1 MWDLILNP
9 FVTILA
15 WLYALLNQD
24 IVLAIVVLTVIIRIL
39 TYPLFARQQESSRKM
54 QQLQPQLKKLQEKYK
69 GDKEKLSQAQMKLYQ
84 ENKVSP
90 VGGCLPMVIQFPILI
105 GLYQAIF
112 FALAATPF
120 QLVDLSERLLIPG
133 LDSLIP
139 LQRMWSPIPQLAE
152 LLPAL
157 DLTLAPTENP
167 PYALALP
174 LLVLVTT
181 WAQQKLT
188 MALTKKPGEK
198 KDDNDDDDKEES
210 ATAGGAA
217 AMTKSM
223 TTIMPVMFGF
233 FSLSFSVGLSIYF
246 VASNLIG
253 IVQYSP
259 QGRRALDK
267 VFRSQKRDDG
277 PVEIDLK
284 ELDAEKPTKKP
295 KPQRRRKKKPRRK

>member
-15 WLYALLNQD
+15 WLYAALNQD
-24 IVLAIVVLTVIIRIL
+24 IVLAIVVLTVIIRFL
-39 TYPLFARQQESSRKM
+39 TYPLLAKQQESSRKM
-54 QQLQPQLKKLQEKYK
+54 QQIQPQLKKLQDKYK
-69 GDKEKLSQAQMKLYQ
+69 NDKEKLSQAQMKLYR
-84 ENKVSP
+84 ENKVNP
-90 VGGCLPMVIQFPILI
+90 VGGCFPMVIQFPILI

-139 LQRMWSPIPQLAE
+139 LQRMWTPIPQLASI
-152 LLPAL
+152 LPEL

-167 PYALALP
+167 HYSLLLP

-188 MALTKKPGEK
+188 MMTTKQKSDK
-198 KDDNDDDDKEES
+198 NDDDEDDKPR
-210 ATAGGAA
+210 GGQAQ
-217 AMTKSM
+217 MMQSM
-223 TTIMPVMFGF
+223 TTIMPIMFGF
-233 FSLSFSVGLSIYF
+233 FSMTFSVGLSIYF
-246 VASNLIG
+246 VTSNLIG

-259 QGRRALDK
+259 QGRNVLDK
-267 VFRSQKRDDG
+267 LFRKKQTDDA
-277 PVEIDLK
+277 PVEIVFEEDEPVK
-284 ELDAEKPTKKP
+284 RTRK
-295 KPQRRRKKKPRRK
+295 RRKKKPRKK

>member
-15 WLYALLNQD
+15 WLYAALNQD
-24 IVLAIVVLTVIIRIL
+24 IVLAIVVLTVIIRFL
-39 TYPLFARQQESSRKM
+39 TYPLLAKQQESSRKM
-54 QQLQPQLKKLQEKYK
+54 QQIQPQLKKLQDKYK
-69 GDKEKLSQAQMKLYQ
+69 NDKEKLSQAQMKLYR
-84 ENKVSP
+84 ENKVNP
-90 VGGCLPMVIQFPILI
+90 VGGCFPMVIQFPILI

-139 LQRMWSPIPQLAE
+139 LQRMWTPIPQLAG
-152 LLPAL
+152 LLPEL

-167 PYALALP
+167 HYSLLLP

-188 MALTKKPGEK
+188 MMTTKQKSDK
-198 KDDNDDDDKEES
+198 NDDDEDDKPR
-210 ATAGGAA
+210 GGQAQ
-217 AMTKSM
+217 MMQSM
-223 TTIMPVMFGF
+223 TTIMPIMFGF
-233 FSLSFSVGLSIYF
+233 FSMTFSVGLSIYF
-246 VASNLIG
+246 VTSNLIG

-259 QGRRALDK
+259 QGRNVLDK
-267 VFRSQKRDDG
+267 LFRKKQSDDA
-277 PVEIDLK
+277 PVEIVFEEDEPVK
-284 ELDAEKPTKKP
+284 RTRK
-295 KPQRRRKKKPRRK
+295 RRKKKPRKK

>member
-15 WLYALLNQD
+15 WLYAALNQD
-24 IVLAIVVLTVIIRIL
+24 IVLAIVVLTVIIRFL
-39 TYPLFARQQESSRKM
+39 TYPLLAKQQESSRKM
-54 QQLQPQLKKLQEKYK
+54 QQIQPQLKKLQEKYK
-69 GDKEKLSQAQMKLYQ
+69 NDKEKMSQAQMKLYR
-84 ENKVSP
+84 ENKVNP
-90 VGGCLPMVIQFPILI
+90 VGGCFPMVIQFPILI

-139 LQRMWSPIPQLAE
+139 LQRMWTPIPQLAE
-152 LLPAL
+152 ILPEL

-167 PYALALP
+167 HYSLLLP

-188 MALTKKPGEK
+188 MMTTKQKSDK
-198 KDDNDDDDKEES
+198 KDDDDEDEKPR
-210 ATAGGAA
+210 GGQAQ
-217 AMTKSM
+217 MMQSM
-223 TTIMPVMFGF
+223 TTIMPIMFGF

-259 QGRRALDK
+259 QGRSVLDK
-267 VFRSQKRDDG
+267 LFRKKQTDDA
-277 PVEIDLK
+277 PVEIVLEDD
-284 ELDAEKPTKKP
+284 EPVKKTR
-295 KPQRRRKKKPRRK
+295 KRRKKKPRKK

>member
-15 WLYALLNQD
+15 WLYAALNQD
-24 IVLAIVVLTVIIRIL
+24 IVLAIVVLTVIIRFL
-39 TYPLFARQQESSRKM
+39 TYPLLAKQQESSRKM

-69 GDKEKLSQAQMKLYQ
+69 NDKEKMSQAQMKLYR
-84 ENKVSP
+84 ENKVNP
-90 VGGCLPMVIQFPILI
+90 VGGCFPMVIQFPILI

-139 LQRMWSPIPQLAE
+139 LQRMWTPVPQLSE

-167 PYALALP
+167 HYSLLLP

-188 MALTKKPGEK
+188 MMTTKQKSDK
-198 KDDNDDDDKEES
+198 TDDDEDEKPR
-210 ATAGGAA
+210 GGQAQ
-217 AMTKSM
+217 MMQSM
-223 TTIMPVMFGF
+223 TTIMPIMFGF

-259 QGRRALDK
+259 QGRKVLDRLFGK
-267 VFRSQKRDDG
+267 KQTDDA
-277 PVEIDLK
+277 PVEIVLEDD
-284 ELDAEKPTKKP
+284 EPVKKIR
-295 KPQRRRKKKPRRK
+295 KRRKKKPRKK

>member
-15 WLYALLNQD
+15 WLYAALNQD
-24 IVLAIVVLTVIIRIL
+24 IVLAIVVLTVIIRFL
-39 TYPLFARQQESSRKM
+39 TYPLLAKQQESSRKM
-54 QQLQPQLKKLQEKYK
+54 QQIQPQLKKLQEKYK
-69 GDKEKLSQAQMKLYQ
+69 NDKEKLSQAQMKLYK
-84 ENKVSP
+84 ENKVNP
-90 VGGCLPMVIQFPILI
+90 VGGCFPMVIQFPILI

-139 LQRMWSPIPQLAE
+139 LQRMWTPIPQLAG
-152 LLPAL
+152 LLPEL

-167 PYALALP
+167 HYSLILP

-188 MALTKKPGEK
+188 MATTGQKTAK
-198 KDDNDDDDKEES
+198 KDDDDDDDGKP
-210 ATAGGAA
+210 AGGQAQ
-217 AMTKSM
+217 MMKSM
-223 TTIMPVMFGF
+223 TTIMPIMFGF
-233 FSLSFSVGLSIYF
+233 FSLSFSVGLSVYF

-253 IVQYSP
+253 IIQYSP
-259 QGRRALDK
+259 QGRNVLDK
-267 VFRSQKRDDG
+267 LFGKKQTDEA
-277 PVEIDLK
+277 PVEIVLEPD
-284 ELDAEKPTKKP
+284 EPVKKP
-295 KPQRRRKKKPRRK
+295 RKRRKKKPRKK

>member
-15 WLYALLNQD
+15 WLYAALNQD
-24 IVLAIVVLTVIIRIL
+24 IVLAIIVLTVIIRFL
-39 TYPLFARQQESSRKM
+39 TYPLLAKQQESSRKM
-54 QQLQPQLKKLQEKYK
+54 QQIQPQLKKLQEKYK
-69 GDKEKLSQAQMKLYQ
+69 NDKEKLSQAQMKLYK
-84 ENKVSP
+84 ENKVNP
-90 VGGCLPMVIQFPILI
+90 VGGCFPMVIQFPILI

-139 LQRMWSPIPQLAE
+139 LQRMWTPIPQLVS
-152 LLPAL
+152 LLPEL

-167 PYALALP
+167 HYSLILP
-174 LLVLVTT
+174 LLVLITT

-188 MALTKKPGEK
+188 MMTTKQKAAK
-198 KDDNDDDDKEES
+198 KDDDDDDEKPS
-210 ATAGGAA
+210 GGGQAQ
-217 AMTKSM
+217 MMQSM
-223 TTIMPVMFGF
+223 TTIMPIMFGF

-259 QGRRALDK
+259 QGRNVLDK
-267 VFRSQKRDDG
+267 LFGNKKTDDV
-277 PVEIDLK
+277 PVEINLEDDVPAK
-284 ELDAEKPTKKP
+284 RP
-295 KPQRRRKKKPRRK
+295 RRARKKKPRKK

>member
-15 WLYALLNQD
+15 WLYAALNQD

-39 TYPLFARQQESSRKM
+39 TFPLFAKQQESTRRM

-69 GDKEKLSQAQMKLYQ
+69 GDKEKMSQAQMKLYR
-84 ENKVSP
+84 ENKVNP
-90 VGGCLPMVIQFPILI
+90 VGGCFPMLIQFPILI

-139 LQRMWSPIPQLAE
+139 LQRFWTPIPQLAS
-152 LLPAL
+152 LLPEL

-167 PYALALP
+167 SYALALP

-188 MALTKKPGEK
+188 MAGTGQAK
-198 KDDNDDDDKEES
+198 KDDDDDDDS
-210 ATAGGAA
+210 GGGAGGQAA

-223 TTIMPVMFGF
+223 TTIMPIMFGF

-246 VASNLIG
+246 VTSNLIG
-253 IVQYSP
+253 MAQYSP
-259 QGRRALDK
+259 QGKRAMGR
-267 VFRSQKRDDG
+267 VFGGKSGDEA
-277 PVEIDLK
+277 PVEVVFDD
-284 ELDAEKPTKKP
+284 EDEPVKKTR
-295 KPQRRRKKKPRRK
+295 KRRKKKPRKK

>member
-15 WLYALLNQD
+15 WLYAALNQD

-39 TYPLFARQQESSRKM
+39 TFPLFAKQQESSKKM
-54 QQLQPQLKKLQEKYK
+54 QQIQPQLKKLQEKYK
-69 GDKEKLSQAQMKLYQ
+69 NDKEKLSQAQMKLYK
-84 ENKVSP
+84 ENKVNP
-90 VGGCLPMVIQFPILI
+90 VGGCFPMVIQFPILI

-139 LQRMWSPIPQLAE
+139 LQRMWTPIPQLAA
-152 LLPAL
+152 LLPEL

-167 PYALALP
+167 HYALILP
-174 LLVLVTT
+174 LLVLITT
-181 WAQQKLT
+181 WGQQKLT
-188 MALTKKPGEK
+188 MGTMGQNKSNK
-198 KDDNDDDDKEES
+198 DDDDDDDS
-210 ATAGGAA
+210 GAPAGGQAA

-223 TTIMPVMFGF
+223 TTIMPIMFGF

-246 VASNLIG
+246 VTSNLIG
-253 IVQYSP
+253 VVQYSP
-259 QGRRALDK
+259 QGKRVLER
-267 VFRSQKRDDG
+267 VFRRKSSDEP
-277 PVEIDLK
+277 PVEVIFEDDNPPAK
-284 ELDAEKPTKKP
+284 TRKRK
-295 KPQRRRKKKPRRK
+295 KKKPRKK

>member
-15 WLYALLNQD
+15 WLYAALNQD

-39 TYPLFARQQESSRKM
+39 TFPLFAKQQESSKKM
-54 QQLQPQLKKLQEKYK
+54 QQIQPQLKKLQEKYK
-69 GDKEKLSQAQMKLYQ
+69 NDKEKLSQAQMKLYK
-84 ENKVSP
+84 ENKVNP
-90 VGGCLPMVIQFPILI
+90 VGGCFPMVIQFPILI

-139 LQRMWSPIPQLAE
+139 LQRMWTPIPQLAS
-152 LLPAL
+152 LLPEL

-167 PYALALP
+167 HYALILP
-174 LLVLVTT
+174 LLVLITT
-181 WAQQKLT
+181 WGQQKLT
-188 MALTKKPGEK
+188 MGATGQNNPSK
-198 KDDNDDDDKEES
+198 DDDDDDN
-210 ATAGGAA
+210 AAPAGGQAA

-223 TTIMPVMFGF
+223 TTIMPIMFGF

-246 VASNLIG
+246 VTSNLIG
-253 IVQYSP
+253 VVQYSP
-259 QGRRALDK
+259 QGKRVLER
-267 VFRSQKRDDG
+267 VFRRKSADAP
-277 PVEIDLK
+277 PVEVIFEDDEPPAK
-284 ELDAEKPTKKP
+284 TRKRK
-295 KPQRRRKKKPRRK
+295 KKKPRRKK

>member
-15 WLYALLNQD
+15 WLYAALNQD
-24 IVLAIVVLTVIIRIL
+24 IVLAIVVLTVIIRFL
-39 TYPLFARQQESSRKM
+39 TYPLLAKQQESSRRM

-69 GDKEKLSQAQMKLYQ
+69 NDKEKMSQAQMKLYR
-84 ENKVSP
+84 ENKVNP
-90 VGGCLPMVIQFPILI
+90 VGGCFPMVIQFPILI

-139 LQRMWSPIPQLAE
+139 LQRMWTPIPQLAAV
-152 LLPAL
+152 LPEL

-167 PYALALP
+167 HYSLLLP

-188 MALTKKPGEK
+188 MMTTKQKSDK
-198 KDDNDDDDKEES
+198 DDDDEDEKPR
-210 ATAGGAA
+210 GGQAQ
-217 AMTKSM
+217 MMQSM
-223 TTIMPVMFGF
+223 TTIMPIMFGF

-246 VASNLIG
+246 VTSNLIG

-259 QGRRALDK
+259 QGRKVLDK
-267 VFRSQKRDDG
+267 LFRKKQVDEA
-277 PVEIDLK
+277 PVEIVLEDD
-284 ELDAEKPTKKP
+284 EPVKKTR
-295 KPQRRRKKKPRRK
+295 KRRKKKPRKK

>member
-15 WLYALLNQD
+15 WLYAALNQD
-24 IVLAIVVLTVIIRIL
+24 IVLAIVVLTVIIRFL
-39 TYPLFARQQESSRKM
+39 TYPLLAKQQESSRKM
-54 QQLQPQLKKLQEKYK
+54 QQVQPQLKKLQEKYK
-69 GDKEKLSQAQMKLYQ
+69 NDKEKLSQAQMKLYR
-84 ENKVSP
+84 ENKVNP
-90 VGGCLPMVIQFPILI
+90 VGGCFPMVIQFPILI

-139 LQRMWSPIPQLAE
+139 LQRMWTPVPQLANI
-152 LLPAL
+152 LPEL

-167 PYALALP
+167 HYSLLLP

-188 MALTKKPGEK
+188 MMTTKQKSDK
-198 KDDNDDDDKEES
+198 KDDDEDDKPR
-210 ATAGGAA
+210 GGQAQ
-217 AMTKSM
+217 MMQSM
-223 TTIMPVMFGF
+223 TTIMPIMFGF
-233 FSLSFSVGLSIYF
+233 FSMTFSVGLSIYF
-246 VASNLIG
+246 VTSNLIG

-259 QGRRALDK
+259 QGRNVLDK
-267 VFRSQKRDDG
+267 LFRKKQTDDA
-277 PVEIDLK
+277 PVEVVF
-284 ELDAEKPTKKP
+284 EEEEPTKKTR
-295 KPQRRRKKKPRRK
+295 KRRKKKPRKK

>member
-15 WLYALLNQD
+15 WLYAALNQD
-24 IVLAIVVLTVIIRIL
+24 IVLAIVVLTVIIRFL
-39 TYPLFARQQESSRKM
+39 TYPLLAKQQESSRRM

-69 GDKEKLSQAQMKLYQ
+69 NDKEKMSQAQMKLYR
-84 ENKVSP
+84 ENKVNP
-90 VGGCLPMVIQFPILI
+90 VGGCFPMLIQFPILI

-139 LQRMWSPIPQLAE
+139 LQRMWTPIPQLASI
-152 LLPAL
+152 LPEL

-167 PYALALP
+167 HYSLILP
-174 LLVLVTT
+174 LLVLITT

-188 MALTKKPGEK
+188 MMTTKQKSDK
-198 KDDNDDDDKEES
+198 DDDDEDEKPR
-210 ATAGGAA
+210 GGQAQ
-217 AMTKSM
+217 MMQSM
-223 TTIMPVMFGF
+223 TTIMPIMFGF
-233 FSLSFSVGLSIYF
+233 FSMTFSVGLSVYF
-246 VASNLIG
+246 VTSNLIG

-259 QGRRALDK
+259 QGRNVLDK
-267 VFRSQKRDDG
+267 LFRSKKTDEA
-277 PVEIDLK
+277 PVEI
-284 ELDAEKPTKKP
+284 ELDDDVPAKKP
-295 KPQRRRKKKPRRK
+295 RKRRKKKPRKR

>member
-15 WLYALLNQD
+15 WLYAALNQD
-24 IVLAIVVLTVIIRIL
+24 IVLAIVVLTVIIRFL
-39 TYPLFARQQESSRKM
+39 TYPLLAKQQESSRKM
-54 QQLQPQLKKLQEKYK
+54 QQVQPQLKKLQEKYK
-69 GDKEKLSQAQMKLYQ
+69 NDKEKLSQAQMKLYR
-84 ENKVSP
+84 ENKVNP
-90 VGGCLPMVIQFPILI
+90 VGGCFPMVIQFPILI

-139 LQRMWSPIPQLAE
+139 LQRMWTPIPQLASI
-152 LLPAL
+152 LPEL

-167 PYALALP
+167 HYSLLLP

-188 MALTKKPGEK
+188 MMTTKQKSDK
-198 KDDNDDDDKEES
+198 NDDDEDDKPR
-210 ATAGGAA
+210 GGQAQ
-217 AMTKSM
+217 MMQSM
-223 TTIMPVMFGF
+223 TTIMPIMFGF
-233 FSLSFSVGLSIYF
+233 FSMTFSVGLSIYF
-246 VASNLIG
+246 VTSNLIG

-259 QGRRALDK
+259 QGRNVLDK
-267 VFRSQKRDDG
+267 LFRKKQTDDA
-277 PVEIDLK
+277 PVEIVFEED
-284 ELDAEKPTKKP
+284 EPVKKTR
-295 KPQRRRKKKPRRK
+295 KRRKKKPRKK

>member
-1 MWDLILNP
+1 MWDIILNP
-9 FVTILA
+9 FVTMLT

-24 IVLAIVVLTVIIRIL
+24 IVLAIIVLTVFIRFL
-39 TYPLFARQQESSRKM
+39 TYPLLAKQQDSSRKM
-54 QQLQPQLKKLQEKYK
+54 QQIQPQLKKLQEKYK
-69 GDKEKLSQAQMKLYQ
+69 NDKEKMSQAQMKLYR
-84 ENKVSP
+84 ENKVNP
-90 VGGCLPMVIQFPILI
+90 VGGCLPLVVQFPILI

-139 LQRMWSPIPQLAE
+139 LQRFWTPIPQLAQ
-152 LLPAL
+152 LLPEM

-181 WAQQKLT
+181 WAQSKLSMG
-188 MALTKKPGEK
+188 MAKQPSAS
-198 KDDNDDDDKEES
+198 KDDDDDDDDKS
-210 ATAGGAA
+210 SNVGGQAQ

-223 TTIMPVMFGF
+223 TTIMPIMFGA

-246 VASNLIG
+246 VTSNLIG

-259 QGRRALDK
+259 QGRRLLDR
-267 VFRSQKRDDG
+267 VFG
-277 PVEIDLK
+277 G
-284 ELDAEKPTKKP
+284 KKKDEAIVDVVLEEDEP
-295 KPQRRRKKKPRRK
+295 EKKPRRKKRKKPRRKK

>member
-15 WLYALLNQD
+15 WLYAALNQD
-24 IVLAIVVLTVIIRIL
+24 IVLAIVVLTVIIRFL
-39 TYPLFARQQESSRKM
+39 TYPLLAKQQESSRKM
-54 QQLQPQLKKLQEKYK
+54 QQVQPQLKKLQEKYK
-69 GDKEKLSQAQMKLYQ
+69 NDKEKLSQAQMKLYR
-84 ENKVSP
+84 ENKVNP
-90 VGGCLPMVIQFPILI
+90 VGGCFPMVIQFPILI

-139 LQRMWSPIPQLAE
+139 LQRMWTPIPQLASV
-152 LLPAL
+152 LPEL

-167 PYALALP
+167 HYSLLLP

-188 MALTKKPGEK
+188 MMTTKQKSDK
-198 KDDNDDDDKEES
+198 KDDDEDDKPR
-210 ATAGGAA
+210 GGQAQ
-217 AMTKSM
+217 MMQSM
-223 TTIMPVMFGF
+223 TTIMPIMFGF
-233 FSLSFSVGLSIYF
+233 FSMTFSVGLSIYF
-246 VASNLIG
+246 VTSNLIG

-259 QGRRALDK
+259 QGRNVLDK
-267 VFRSQKRDDG
+267 LFRKKQTDDA
-277 PVEIDLK
+277 PVEIVF
-284 ELDAEKPTKKP
+284 EEEEPTKKTR
-295 KPQRRRKKKPRRK
+295 KRRKKKPRKR

>member
-9 FVTILA
+9 FVSILA
-15 WLYALLNQD
+15 WLYAALNQD
-24 IVLAIVVLTVIIRIL
+24 IVLAIVVLTVIIRFL
-39 TYPLFARQQESSRKM
+39 TYPLLAKQQESSRKM
-54 QQLQPQLKKLQEKYK
+54 QQIQPQLKKLQEKYK
-69 GDKEKLSQAQMKLYQ
+69 NDKEKMSQAQMKLYR
-84 ENKVSP
+84 ENKVNP
-90 VGGCLPMVIQFPILI
+90 VGGCFPMVIQFPILI

-139 LQRMWSPIPQLAE
+139 LQRMWTPIPQLADF
-152 LLPAL
+152 LPAL

-167 PYALALP
+167 HYSLLLP

-188 MALTKKPGEK
+188 MMTTKQKSDK
-198 KDDNDDDDKEES
+198 KDDDDEDEKPR
-210 ATAGGAA
+210 GGQAQ
-217 AMTKSM
+217 MMQSM
-223 TTIMPVMFGF
+223 TTIMPIMFGF

-259 QGRRALDK
+259 QGRSVLDK
-267 VFRSQKRDDG
+267 LFRKKQTDDA
-277 PVEIDLK
+277 PVEIVLEDD
-284 ELDAEKPTKKP
+284 EPVEKTRK
-295 KPQRRRKKKPRRK
+295 RRKKKPRKK

>member
-15 WLYALLNQD
+15 WLYAALNQD
-24 IVLAIVVLTVIIRIL
+24 IVLAIVVLTAIIRFL
-39 TYPLFARQQESSRKM
+39 TYPLLAKQQESSRRM

-69 GDKEKLSQAQMKLYQ
+69 NDKEKMSQAQMKLYR
-84 ENKVSP
+84 ENKVNP
-90 VGGCLPMVIQFPILI
+90 VGGCFPMLIQFPILI

-139 LQRMWSPIPQLAE
+139 LQRMWTPIPQLASI
-152 LLPAL
+152 LPEL

-167 PYALALP
+167 HYSLILP
-174 LLVLVTT
+174 LLVLITT

-188 MALTKKPGEK
+188 MMTTKQKSD
-198 KDDNDDDDKEES
+198 KDDDEEDEKPR
-210 ATAGGAA
+210 GGQAQ
-217 AMTKSM
+217 MMQSM
-223 TTIMPVMFGF
+223 TTIMPIMFGF
-233 FSLSFSVGLSIYF
+233 FSMTFSVGLSVYF
-246 VASNLIG
+246 VTSNLIG

-259 QGRRALDK
+259 QGRNILDK
-267 VFRSQKRDDG
+267 LFRSKKTDEA
-277 PVEIDLK
+277 PVEI
-284 ELDAEKPTKKP
+284 ELDDDVPAKKLR
-295 KPQRRRKKKPRRK
+295 KRRKKKPRKR